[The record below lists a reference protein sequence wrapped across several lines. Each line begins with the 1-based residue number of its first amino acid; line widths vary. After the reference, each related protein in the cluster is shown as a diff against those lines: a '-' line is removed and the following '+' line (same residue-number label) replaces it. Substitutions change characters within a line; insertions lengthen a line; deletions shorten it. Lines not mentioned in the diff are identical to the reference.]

1 MQNQSINQLL
11 WTENQKMMAQG
22 FNISL
27 ESFSFIIF
35 HEAAERRNL
44 ASRSKIIT
52 RVLTDRGIRRRSF
65 HLTVRLVPVRWINL
79 KRNCN
84 KQNCNQRSEL
94 STAPAYL
101 ILSIDSTIHHI
112 QQHARNCSREKKIYV
127 EYGAIHLVSSSCC
140 LILEAALLSPVRS
153 LVPLAPDHSM

>member
-1 MQNQSINQLL
+1 M
-11 WTENQKMMAQG
+11 
-22 FNISL
+22 
-27 ESFSFIIF
+27 SFSFIIL

-65 HLTVRLVPVRWINL
+65 HLTVRLVPVHWINL

-94 STAPAYL
+94 STAPTYL
-101 ILSIDSTIHHI
+101 ILSIDFTIHHM
-112 QQHARNCSREKKIYV
+112 QQHARNCSREENLRRIWY
-127 EYGAIHLVSSSCC
+127 YSPCFFLLLFNTRSSS
-140 LILEAALLSPVRS
+140 ALTCSLSCTPCT
-153 LVPLAPDHSM
+153 